1 MARLL
6 FSTMARTA
14 AVLPLRE
21 EDPVL
26 AALMRA
32 PLDDLPESEEER
44 RAVAAAKA
52 SRRMKTHAAIEA
64 EIEDRR
70 KAG

>member
-1 MARLL
+1 MI
-6 FSTMARTA
+6 RTA
-14 AVLPLRE
+14 AAPGVLPIGE

-32 PLDDLPESEEER
+32 PIDDLPESEEER

-52 SRRMKTHAAIEA
+52 SHRMKSHAAIEA
-64 EIEDRR
+64 AIEDRR

>member
-1 MARLL
+1 MARG
-6 FSTMARTA
+6 A

-32 PLDDLPESEEER
+32 PVDDLPESEEER
-44 RAVAAAKA
+44 SAVAAAKA
-52 SRRMKTHAAIEA
+52 SRRMRPHAAIEA
-64 EIEDRR
+64 AIEDRR